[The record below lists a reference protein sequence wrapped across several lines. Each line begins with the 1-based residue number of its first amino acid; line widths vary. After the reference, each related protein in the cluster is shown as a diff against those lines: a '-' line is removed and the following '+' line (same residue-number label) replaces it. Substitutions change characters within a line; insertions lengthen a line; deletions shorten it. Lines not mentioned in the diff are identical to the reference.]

1 MRCAWRKDEDVLADA
16 EEDDVVSDWG
26 DAASVV
32 SGWGESDEDEA
43 GVQAEAWA
51 GVEAEAVPEAEED
64 DAASVVSGWDYEAE
78 DYEAEDE

>member
-1 MRCAWRKDEDVLADA
+1 MRCAWRKDEDVLAEA

-26 DAASVV
+26 
-32 SGWGESDEDEA
+32 
-43 GVQAEAWA
+43 
-51 GVEAEAVPEAEED
+51 